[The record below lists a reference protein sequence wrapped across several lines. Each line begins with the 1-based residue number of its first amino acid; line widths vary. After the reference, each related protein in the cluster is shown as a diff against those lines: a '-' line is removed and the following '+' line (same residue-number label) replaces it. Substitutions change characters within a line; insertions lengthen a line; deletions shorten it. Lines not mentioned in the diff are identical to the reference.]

1 MIRCELFDSIGS
13 KWIVGIVNNRWTVMF
28 DKREYQ
34 LDAAVASR
42 RCPMQ
47 ERVFLY

>member
-1 MIRCELFDSIGS
+1 MIRCELFDSIVS
-13 KWIVGIVNNRWTVMF
+13 KWIVGIVNNKWTVMF
-28 DKREYQ
+28 DKREYPRG
-34 LDAAVASR
+34 AAVARR